1 MRPSRSLPGYRAVLI
16 WMQVLDERVRA
27 GVCCHRM
34 QTVIRKRAQFA
45 APQAQAR
52 GRVRRL
58 ARLSSV
64 SAIGIVVAGCAS
76 MSGEPDQAW
85 STEPAPPARSASA
98 ESELTVDE
106 FDTDALPTRGDP
118 GTPATGADQAMI
130 DTTQQTV
137 YNIVHGA
144 ATRVDG
150 FFGSSEL
157 ASNASVRQGRI
168 ALGAEYDDYYGLRER
183 LRFKA
188 RVRLPAMR
196 ERLNLVLGRGDAD
209 ELIDGSDD
217 ENITSLPGRFNDIDD
232 GDWLFGVGYARD
244 GTLTSG
250 WDFGVGIRLATP
262 LEPYAR
268 ATYRWHTSFNDN
280 WLWRVRPRL
289 FWQSTRG
296 YGASLQSILDYH
308 PGDRW
313 LFRFYTLL
321 VADDAVQGM
330 EWTSKLSA
338 FQKISDKSALSYSL
352 YIIGQ
357 TDAVVQPSDYGLE
370 LRYRRQFLRE
380 YLFVEFLTYLSWPR
394 ELITDERGAT
404 PGIGIEFEMQFG
416 DWPGR
421 SN

>member
-1 MRPSRSLPGYRAVLI
+1 M
-16 WMQVLDERVRA
+16 DE
-27 GVCCHRM
+27 
-34 QTVIRKRAQFA
+34 
-45 APQAQAR
+45 
-52 GRVRRL
+52 L
-58 ARLSSV
+58 
-64 SAIGIVVAGCAS
+64 
-76 MSGEPDQAW
+76 
-85 STEPAPPARSASA
+85 
-98 ESELTVDE
+98 
-106 FDTDALPTRGDP
+106 DTDARPTRGDP
-118 GTPATGADQAMI
+118 GKPATGTDQAMI
-130 DTTQQTV
+130 DTTQKTV
-137 YNIVHGA
+137 HNIVRGA

-157 ASNASVRQGRI
+157 ASEASVRQGRI
-168 ALGAEYDDYYGLRER
+168 SLGGEYDNYHGFRER

-209 ELIDGSDD
+209 ELVDGSDD

-232 GDWLFGVGYARD
+232 SDWLFGVGYSRD
-244 GTLTSG
+244 GTLTRG
-250 WDFGVGIRLATP
+250 WDFGVGIRLASP

-268 ATYRWHTSFNDN
+268 ATYRWHTSFNDK

-289 FWQSTRG
+289 FWQSDRG

-308 PGDRW
+308 PGEDW

-321 VADDAVQGM
+321 VGDDRIQGM

-338 FQKISDKSALSYSL
+338 FQKVSDKSAVAYSL
-352 YIIGQ
+352 YHTGQ
-357 TDAVVQPSDYGLE
+357 TGAVVQPSDYGLE
-370 LRYRRQFLRE
+370 LRYRREFLRE

-394 ELITDERGAT
+394 ELITDERKIT
-404 PGIGIEFEMQFG
+404 PGVGIEFEMQFG

>member
-1 MRPSRSLPGYRAVLI
+1 M
-16 WMQVLDERVRA
+16 DE
-27 GVCCHRM
+27 
-34 QTVIRKRAQFA
+34 
-45 APQAQAR
+45 
-52 GRVRRL
+52 L
-58 ARLSSV
+58 
-64 SAIGIVVAGCAS
+64 
-76 MSGEPDQAW
+76 
-85 STEPAPPARSASA
+85 
-98 ESELTVDE
+98 
-106 FDTDALPTRGDP
+106 DTDARPTRGDP
-118 GTPATGADQAMI
+118 GKPATGTDQAMI
-130 DTTQQTV
+130 DTTQKTV
-137 YNIVHGA
+137 HNIVRGA

-157 ASNASVRQGRI
+157 ASEASVRQGRI
-168 ALGAEYDDYYGLRER
+168 TLGGEYDNYHGFRER

-209 ELIDGSDD
+209 ELVDGSDD

-232 GDWLFGVGYARD
+232 SDWLFGVGYSRD
-244 GTLTSG
+244 GTLTRG
-250 WDFGVGIRLATP
+250 WDFGVGIRLASP

-268 ATYRWHTSFNDN
+268 ATYRWHTSFNEK

-289 FWQSTRG
+289 FWQSDRG

-308 PGDRW
+308 PGEDW

-321 VADDAVQGM
+321 VGDDRIQGM

-338 FQKISDKSALSYSL
+338 FQKVSDKSAVAYSL
-352 YIIGQ
+352 YHTGQ
-357 TDAVVQPSDYGLE
+357 TGAVVQPSDYGLE
-370 LRYRRQFLRE
+370 LRYRREFLRE

-394 ELITDERGAT
+394 ELITDERKIT
-404 PGIGIEFEMQFG
+404 PGVGIEFEMQFG